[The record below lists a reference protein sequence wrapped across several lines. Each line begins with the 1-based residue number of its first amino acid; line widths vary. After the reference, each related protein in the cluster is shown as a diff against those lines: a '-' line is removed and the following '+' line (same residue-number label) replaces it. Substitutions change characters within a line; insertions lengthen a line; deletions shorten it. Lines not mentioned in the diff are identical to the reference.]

1 MLSSSKMAWAKMA
14 TDIVSV
20 VVVGLLL
27 LLLGIVS
34 VVVVCCCLLRV
45 WLCVCNS
52 VITSYINVIIY
63 TYALLQ

>member
-1 MLSSSKMAWAKMA
+1 MLSSAKMAWAKMA

-27 LLLGIVS
+27 LLLGVVS
-34 VVVVCCCLLRV
+34 VAVVCCCLLRV

-52 VITSYINVIIY
+52 VITSYIDVII
-63 TYALLQ
+63 